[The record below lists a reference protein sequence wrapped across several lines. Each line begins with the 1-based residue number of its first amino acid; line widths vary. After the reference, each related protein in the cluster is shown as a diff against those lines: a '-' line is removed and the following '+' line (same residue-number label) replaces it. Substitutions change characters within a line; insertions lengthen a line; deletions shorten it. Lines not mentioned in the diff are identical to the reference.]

1 MMLGG
6 RIGQTTLEEIM
17 AKKFS
22 KLIKDTG
29 PQTVEILLASKQNKY
44 KENHDKLLQSK
55 TAEKQTLK
63 VAGGKCSSFPKEQQ

>member
-1 MMLGG
+1 MNWKVKKLSRMMLGG

-29 PQTVEILLASKQNKY
+29 P
-44 KENHDKLLQSK
+44 
-55 TAEKQTLK
+55 
-63 VAGGKCSSFPKEQQ
+63 